1 MEKLESDP
9 KTRYCFLT
17 EWFDVHAQLY
27 RQYEFFF
34 YPSDSTIE
42 MYDPKQRRTFL
53 KRSKSEIR
61 LIDLFLGAAI
71 NVHSRQLVIKDYGD
85 EYTRKHLK
93 NQLTS
98 SLLVIKPEGVPF
110 LGEILTGL
118 HEEKFSCCRMRMANL
133 DDSIANQLNTS
144 GLNGTS
150 IVLEVLRADAYN
162 TLNKL
167 VESEFEKYVKTP
179 NVRSFLHI
187 PSDEKDVDRQLNA
200 VFGTNIPRTATF
212 KNCTLCI
219 IRPHAILSGKYGPII
234 KDIQKHFKISDME
247 LVHLDNRN
255 GEEFL
260 EVYKGVVPEYH
271 LMLTQLTAGPLIA
284 MELVGDGDIV
294 QKFRELAGPGDPVL
308 AKQLRPDSL
317 RAKYGVDKVKNAVHC
332 TDLPEDGVLEVIDL
346 NLRANIS
353 LKSFNKMTFKLP
365 IIR

>member
-17 EWFDVHAQLY
+17 EWFDFHAQLY

-42 MYDPKQRRTFL
+42 MRRTFL

-179 NVRSFLHI
+179 SVRSFLHI

-212 KNCTLCI
+212 KNW
-219 IRPHAILSGKYGPII
+219 KYGPII

-294 QKFRELAGPGDPVL
+294 QKFRELAGPGDPAL

-346 NLRANIS
+346 NRRANIS
-353 LKSFNKMTFKLP
+353 LKSFNKMTFSDYKVTLLKLG
-365 IIR
+365 